1 MNLTKLFELQENLD
15 QRIKKN
21 ISGDKNSLI
30 SKKILALQVKMAELA
45 NETRCFNFWSND
57 KTINRNLILKSYI
70 NSLCFMLTLGVEKGF
85 TDIEIKIKSSEYD
98 MTSQFLNLYI
108 DINDFVISSSK
119 DHYITLFED
128 FISLGNKLGF
138 SPKEIE
144 EAYYYNNSVIA
155 NKSSCN

>member
-21 ISGDKNSLI
+21 ISVDKTSLI
-30 SKKILALQVKMAELA
+30 SKKTLALQVKMAELA
-45 NETRCFNFWSND
+45 NETQCFNFWSND
-57 KTINRNLILKSYI
+57 KTINKNLILKSYI
-70 NSLCFMLTLGVEKGF
+70 NSLCFMLTLGIEKGF
-85 TDIEIKIKSSEYD
+85 TDINVKIKPNEYD

-138 SPKEIE
+138 SLKEIE
-144 EAYYYNNSVIA
+144 DAYYNNSFIIKRS
-155 NKSSCN
+155 NYN

>member
-21 ISGDKNSLI
+21 ISIDKTSLI
-30 SKKILALQVKMAELA
+30 SKKTLALQVKMAELA
-45 NETRCFNFWSND
+45 NETRCFNFWSTNT
-57 KTINRNLILKSYI
+57 TINRNLILKNYI
-70 NSLCFMLTLGVEKGF
+70 NSLCFILTLGIEKGF
-85 TDIEIKIKSSEYD
+85 TDIAIKIKPNEYD
-98 MTSQFLNLYI
+98 TTAQFLNLYI

-138 SPKEIE
+138 SLKEIE
-144 EAYYYNNSVIA
+144 NAYYNNSFLTE
-155 NKSSCN
+155 KTKYH